1 MTRLSAGDRAA
12 AWFVLGLAGY
22 SVLRA
27 VVVPGP
33 YHPVLNAGVGIALL
47 AGASLRGMTPVEVG
61 TTRNRAVPGLR
72 LGLGAGL
79 GIATALGLLA
89 ALPATT
95 RFFDDNRADVTLG
108 GLLVEILVVI
118 PLGTVLLEE
127 IAFRGILLGLLGRSR
142 DVRSA
147 VLLSALA
154 FGFWHIPPTLS
165 SINGNAATS
174 GSSVVAAV
182 GLVAGA
188 GAAMMS
194 AGAFLAYLRTRSGSL
209 IAPIAVHTVTNV
221 SAFTAAWFV
230 VRH

>member
-12 AWFVLGLAGY
+12 AWFLLGLAGY

-27 VVVPGP
+27 VAVPGP
-33 YHPVLNAGVGIALL
+33 YHPVLNASLGVTLL
-47 AGASLRGMTPVEVG
+47 AGASVRGMTPVEVG
-61 TTRNRAVPGLR
+61 TTRNRSVSGLR

-95 RFFDDNRADVTLG
+95 RFFDDKRADVTLG
-108 GLLVEILVVI
+108 GLLVEILIVI

-165 SINGNAATS
+165 SVHQNAATRGPS
-174 GSSVVAAV
+174 AVASV

-188 GAAMMS
+188 VVAMTP
-194 AGAFLAYLRTRSGSL
+194 AGAFLACVRTRSGSL
-209 IAPIAVHTVTNV
+209 IAPIVVHTVTNV